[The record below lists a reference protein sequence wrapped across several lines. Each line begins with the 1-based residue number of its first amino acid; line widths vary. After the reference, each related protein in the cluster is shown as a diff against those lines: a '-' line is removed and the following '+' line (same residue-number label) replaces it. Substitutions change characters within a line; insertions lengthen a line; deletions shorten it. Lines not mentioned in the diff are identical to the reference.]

1 MEGMERIC
9 QSCGMAMDSPELH
22 GTHGDGHRNGDYCIR
37 CYRNGLFSS
46 IDDLIA
52 ANASGMIPREKLHA
66 LKRWMDDE
74 DKASWILDRCG
85 YITLSTIDEDG
96 CPRPVAIDP
105 ITHDGIREIW
115 MTTYRSSAKV
125 RHLKADP
132 KAGISFVREADS
144 VTLTGTAEAITEKET
159 LRRFWKDIFIRYFPA
174 GPDDEGYCLIRF
186 SASKARLWIDGVAS
200 TLSFR

>member
-1 MEGMERIC
+1 MEGKERIC
-9 QSCGMAMDSPELH
+9 QSCGMAMDSSELH
-22 GTHGDGHRNGDYCIR
+22 GTHGDGHRNG
-37 CYRNGLFSS
+37 LFTCSS
-46 IDDLIA
+46 IDIA
-52 ANASGMIPREKLHA
+52 ANEGISEKRLHA

-105 ITHDGIREIW
+105 IAHDGIREIW

>member
-37 CYRNGLFSS
+37 CYRNGLFTCSS
-46 IDDLIA
+46 IDIA
-52 ANASGMIPREKLHA
+52 ANEGISEKRLHA